1 MKKAVA
7 VGVVAVG
14 LLASFGAGYFISRS
28 QPAVATMGNIED
40 ILNVQGVSQ
49 GEIVGQKQKEVSWI
63 QLDQLKTHSN
73 GFRQGFD
80 KQFNITVVRE
90 SGIGGK
96 SGCLYINPNGE
107 RDGNTA
113 LKDAMRNK
121 VFQSKYWSDAT
132 IRNELVKLGNTV
144 YVDISDLDESTSL
157 LASLNAYYN
166 LLNDSINPDA
176 FNPTQ
181 SLSREEFYTLF
192 LKANN
197 PVFQL
202 DDSKVVAYE
211 SIAGQTEYSKY
222 ASQVAD
228 TGWLP
233 ISNHSLD
240 STNASGSITRL
251 EAVYM
256 VVANLFPEELAKAT
270 DSDKSYEDIKNAGDL
285 ALKAGFKEQLKDGS
299 KTIREKDRWQA
310 YSLAYSLQNPQK
322 GVQRE
327 LYRASVVAKRLGL
340 FPGEEMRWDES
351 ISKAEAL
358 QLLINAYEAQNT
370 LYGYLTEA
378 ENGKIVNNFQV
389 QQPGAGAGE
398 QGDID
403 ANGGKAAEEN
413 MELVFNPNTLDFEE
427 VYTGDK
433 GEGEQGQEGNPDDPF
448 AGMTEEDLM
457 KELLDTSG
465 APTKGDLDKLA
476 EDAKEKEQG
485 GGQGQTGQSQGQG
498 GQSQGQTGG
507 QGQSGTSGLTPE
519 QKAELDRIMES
530 LGGWGDGTSK
540 GEAPGGNIG
549 DTYDG
554 PGIDWNK

>member
-14 LLASFGAGYFISRS
+14 LLASFGAGYFISHS

-40 ILNVQGVSQ
+40 ILNVQSVSQ
-49 GEIVGQKQKEVSWI
+49 GEMIGQKQKEVTWI

-121 VFQSKYWSDAT
+121 VFQSKYWSNAT
-132 IRNELVKLGNTV
+132 VRNELVKLANTV

-181 SLSREEFYTLF
+181 SLTREEFYTLF

-197 PVFQL
+197 PVYPL
-202 DDSKVVAYE
+202 DNGKVVAYE
-211 SIAGQTEYSKY
+211 SVAGQTEYSKY

-228 TGWLP
+228 AGWLP
-233 ISNHSLD
+233 YSNHSLD
-240 STNASGSITRL
+240 STNTTGSITRL

-256 VVANLFPEELAKAT
+256 VVSSLFPEELSKVQ
-270 DSDKSYEDIKNAGDL
+270 DSDKSYIDIKNAGDL
-285 ALKAGFKEQLKDGS
+285 ALKAGFKERLKDGS
-299 KTIREKDRWQA
+299 KAIVEKDRWQA
-310 YSLAYSLQNPQK
+310 YALAYSLQNPQK

-327 LYRASVVAKRLGL
+327 LYRASVVAHRLGL

-358 QLLINAYEAQNT
+358 QLLLNAYEAQNT
-370 LYGYLTEA
+370 LYGYLTEQ

-398 QGDID
+398 QQGDID

-413 MELVFNPNTLDFEE
+413 MELVFNPNTLDFEV

-433 GEGEQGQEGNPDDPF
+433 GEGEQEANPDDPF

-485 GGQGQTGQSQGQG
+485 GGQGGQSQGQG
-498 GQSQGQTGG
+498 QT
-507 QGQSGTSGLTPE
+507 GQSGTTGNNNPAGLTPE
-519 QKAELDRIMES
+519 QQAELQKIIES
-530 LGGWGDGTSK
+530 LGGDKGVPEGGGTGGDAWK
-540 GEAPGGNIG
+540 N
-549 DTYDG
+549 YDG

>member
-40 ILNVQGVSQ
+40 ILNVQSVSQ
-49 GEIVGQKQKEVSWI
+49 GEMIGQKQKEVTWI

-107 RDGNTA
+107 RDGNTT

-121 VFQSKYWSDAT
+121 VFQSKYWSNAT
-132 IRNELVKLGNTV
+132 VRNELVKLANTV

-181 SLSREEFYTLF
+181 SLTREEFYTLF
-192 LKANN
+192 LKANT
-197 PVFQL
+197 PVYPL
-202 DDSKVVAYE
+202 DTTKIATYE

-228 TGWLP
+228 AGWLP

-240 STNASGSITRL
+240 STNATGSITRL

-256 VVANLFPEELAKAT
+256 VVSSLFPEELSKVH
-270 DSDKSYEDIKNAGDL
+270 DSDKSYIDIKNAGDL
-285 ALKAGFKEQLKDGS
+285 ALKAGFKERLKDGS
-299 KTIREKDRWQA
+299 KAIVEKDRWQA

-327 LYRASVVAKRLGL
+327 LYRATVVAHRLGL
-340 FPGEEMRWDES
+340 LPGEEMRWDES
-351 ISKAEAL
+351 ISKVEAL
-358 QLLINAYEAQNT
+358 QLLIDAYEAQNT

-389 QQPGAGAGE
+389 QQPGAGG
-398 QGDID
+398 ID
-403 ANGGKAAEEN
+403 ANGGEAAEDNIEW
-413 MELVFNPNTLDFEE
+413 
-427 VYTGDK
+427 VYNEKTMIYEPVYIGDK
-433 GEGEQGQEGNPDDPF
+433 VGGDTSSETDNPLE
-448 AGMTEEDLM
+448 GMTDEEIDKWM
-457 KELLDTSG
+457 NDTSG
-465 APTKGDLDKLA
+465 APTKEDLDKLA
-476 EDAKEKEQG
+476 EDAKKNEQG
-485 GGQGQTGQSQGQG
+485 GGQGQG
-498 GQSQGQTGG
+498 GQSQNQGG
-507 QGQSGTSGLTPE
+507 GTSQGGLTAEE
-519 QKAELDRIMES
+519 QAELERILAK
-530 LGGWGDGTSK
+530 LGAEEAGNAGTDT
-540 GEAPGGNIG
+540 PGGNYR
-549 DTYDG
+549 DNLDG
-554 PGIDWNK
+554 PQIDWNK

>member
-49 GEIVGQKQKEVSWI
+49 GEMIGQKQKEVTWI

-197 PVFQL
+197 PVYPL
-202 DDSKVVAYE
+202 DTTKVATYE

-240 STNASGSITRL
+240 STNATGSITRL

-256 VVANLFPEELAKAT
+256 VVSNLFPEELAKVQ

-299 KTIREKDRWQA
+299 KGIVEKDRWQA

-327 LYRASVVAKRLGL
+327 LYRASVVAHRLGL

-389 QQPGAGAGE
+389 QQPGAGE
-398 QGDID
+398 ID

-457 KELLDTSG
+457 KELLDTSDALG
-465 APTKGDLDKLA
+465 KEDLIKGEPGKQG
-476 EDAKEKEQG
+476 ETEGQNQGQG
-485 GGQGQTGQSQGQG
+485 GGQGQT
-498 GQSQGQTGG
+498 GQTGG

-519 QKAELDRIMES
+519 QQKELQKILDGLSGASGDDSRYHE
-530 LGGWGDGTSK
+530 GGT
-540 GEAPGGNIG
+540 GGNASDLIG
-549 DTYDG
+549 KG
-554 PGIDWNK
+554 PSIDWNK

>member
-49 GEIVGQKQKEVSWI
+49 GEMIGQKQKEVTWI

-121 VFQSKYWSDAT
+121 VFQGKYWSDAT
-132 IRNELVKLGNTV
+132 IRNELVKLANTV

-197 PVFQL
+197 PVYPL
-202 DDSKVVAYE
+202 DTTKVATYE

-240 STNASGSITRL
+240 STNATGSITRL

-256 VVANLFPEELAKAT
+256 VVSNLFPEELAKVQ

-299 KTIREKDRWQA
+299 KGIVEKDR
-310 YSLAYSLQNPQK
+310 
-322 GVQRE
+322 
-327 LYRASVVAKRLGL
+327 
-340 FPGEEMRWDES
+340 
-351 ISKAEAL
+351 
-358 QLLINAYEAQNT
+358 
-370 LYGYLTEA
+370 
-378 ENGKIVNNFQV
+378 
-389 QQPGAGAGE
+389 
-398 QGDID
+398 
-403 ANGGKAAEEN
+403 
-413 MELVFNPNTLDFEE
+413 
-427 VYTGDK
+427 
-433 GEGEQGQEGNPDDPF
+433 
-448 AGMTEEDLM
+448 
-457 KELLDTSG
+457 
-465 APTKGDLDKLA
+465 
-476 EDAKEKEQG
+476 
-485 GGQGQTGQSQGQG
+485 
-498 GQSQGQTGG
+498 
-507 QGQSGTSGLTPE
+507 
-519 QKAELDRIMES
+519 
-530 LGGWGDGTSK
+530 
-540 GEAPGGNIG
+540 
-549 DTYDG
+549 
-554 PGIDWNK
+554 

>member
-49 GEIVGQKQKEVSWI
+49 GEMIGQKQKEVTWI

-197 PVFQL
+197 PVYPL
-202 DDSKVVAYE
+202 DTTKVATYE

-389 QQPGAGAGE
+389 QQPGAGE
-398 QGDID
+398 ID

-457 KELLDTSG
+457 KELLDTSDALG
-465 APTKGDLDKLA
+465 KEDLIKGEPGKQG
-476 EDAKEKEQG
+476 ETEGQNQGQG
-485 GGQGQTGQSQGQG
+485 GGQGQT
-498 GQSQGQTGG
+498 GQTGG

-519 QKAELDRIMES
+519 QQKELQKILDGLSGASGDDSRYHE
-530 LGGWGDGTSK
+530 GGT
-540 GEAPGGNIG
+540 GGNASDLIG
-549 DTYDG
+549 KG
-554 PGIDWNK
+554 PSIDWNK

>member
-49 GEIVGQKQKEVSWI
+49 GEMIGQKQKEVTWI

-121 VFQSKYWSDAT
+121 VFQGKYWSDAT

-181 SLSREEFYTLF
+181 SLTREEFYTLY

-202 DDSKVVAYE
+202 DDGKVVAYE
-211 SIAGQTEYSKY
+211 SVAGQTEYSKY

-233 ISNHSLD
+233 YSNHSLD
-240 STNASGSITRL
+240 STNATGSITRL

-256 VVANLFPEELAKAT
+256 VVSNLFPEELAKVT

-299 KTIREKDRWQA
+299 KGIVEKDRWQA

-327 LYRASVVAKRLGL
+327 LYKASVVAHRLGL

-358 QLLINAYEAQNT
+358 QLLINSYEAQNT

-389 QQPGAGAGE
+389 QQPGAGE
-398 QGDID
+398 ID

-457 KELLDTSG
+457 KELLDTSDALG
-465 APTKGDLDKLA
+465 KEDLIKGEPGKQG
-476 EDAKEKEQG
+476 ETEGQNQGQG
-485 GGQGQTGQSQGQG
+485 GGQGQT
-498 GQSQGQTGG
+498 GQTGG

-519 QKAELDRIMES
+519 QQKELQKILDGLSGASGDDSRYHE
-530 LGGWGDGTSK
+530 GGT
-540 GEAPGGNIG
+540 GGNASDLIG
-549 DTYDG
+549 KG
-554 PGIDWNK
+554 PSIDWNK

>member
-49 GEIVGQKQKEVSWI
+49 GEMIGQKQKEVTWI

-121 VFQSKYWSDAT
+121 VFQGKYWSDAT
-132 IRNELVKLGNTV
+132 IRNELVKLANTV

-197 PVFQL
+197 PVYPL
-202 DDSKVVAYE
+202 DTTKVATYE

-240 STNASGSITRL
+240 STNATGSITRL

-256 VVANLFPEELAKAT
+256 VVSNLFPEELAKVQ

-299 KTIREKDRWQA
+299 KGIVEKDRWQA

-327 LYRASVVAKRLGL
+327 LYRASVVAHRLGL

-358 QLLINAYEAQNT
+358 QLLINSYEAQNT

-389 QQPGAGAGE
+389 QQPGAGE
-398 QGDID
+398 ID

-457 KELLDTSG
+457 KELLDTSDALG
-465 APTKGDLDKLA
+465 KEDLIKGEPGKQG
-476 EDAKEKEQG
+476 ETEGQNQGQG
-485 GGQGQTGQSQGQG
+485 GGQGQT
-498 GQSQGQTGG
+498 GQTGG

-519 QKAELDRIMES
+519 QQKELQKILDGLSGASGDDSRYHE
-530 LGGWGDGTSK
+530 GGT
-540 GEAPGGNIG
+540 GGNASDLIG
-549 DTYDG
+549 KG
-554 PGIDWNK
+554 PSIDWNK